1 MERISIFN
9 YEAFYLDFLEG
20 NLNEADTLLL
30 MNFLESNP
38 DLKVDMDGEFNSFQE
53 ESVVLDDFS
62 KLMLKSDVEEVLIT
76 SENVNY
82 FIVAQT
88 EGILDEE
95 KSSELAFFIKG
106 NSVLEKESKLA
117 GLVLFQPDAEIVFAD
132 KASLKQKRRIVVL
145 WPYAAAIAAASVV
158 LFFWSTM
165 DSTPTSV
172 EPVGSKMSAS
182 TNSRGRNEKGT
193 SASNLKKSNQN
204 ENEVSNKNNLT
215 TQAVN
220 EISKNAYEKKVVKES
235 PIDQMK
241 SNPIGPIAS
250 INEQKLAP
258 IGTHHNPLESPTN
271 DQHKE
276 ADVLALATTAG
287 MHNPIEPLTKFVSKK
302 TNTEIE
308 FKTTPKVEDERRG
321 FHIKIGKFEISRNK
335 RP

>member
-20 NLNEADTLLL
+20 NLNEADTLML
-30 MNFLESNP
+30 MDFLETNP
-38 DLKVDMDGEFNSFQE
+38 DLKVEMDDEFTSFHE
-53 ESVVLDDFS
+53 ESIVLDDFT
-62 KLMLKSDVEEVLIT
+62 KLMLKSDIDDVLIT

-82 FIVAQT
+82 FIIAQT
-88 EGILDEE
+88 EGILDEA
-95 KSSELAFFIKG
+95 KSHELASFIKG

-117 GLVLFQPDAEIVFAD
+117 GLVLFQPDEEIVFAD

-158 LFFWSTM
+158 LFFWSIM
-165 DSTPTSV
+165 DSTPVSV
-172 EPVGSKMSAS
+172 EATGPKISAS
-182 TNSRGRNEKGT
+182 ANPANNNEKGVSVST
-193 SASNLKKSNQN
+193 NKSNL
-204 ENEVSNKNNLT
+204 NEVSNQSNTLT
-215 TQAVN
+215 KEVN
-220 EISKNAYEKKVVKES
+220 DISHNSYEKKEANES
-235 PIDQMK
+235 RIDQMK

-258 IGTHHNPLESPTN
+258 IGTHFTIAETHTN
-271 DQHKE
+271 NQEKE
-276 ADVLALATTAG
+276 ADVLALANKTG
-287 MHNPIEPLTKFVSKK
+287 MHNPIEPLTKFVGKK

-321 FHIKIGKFEISRNK
+321 FHLKIGKFEISRNK

>member
-20 NLNEADTLLL
+20 NLNEADTLMLTD
-30 MNFLESNP
+30 FLEANP
-38 DLKVDMDGEFNSFQE
+38 GLKVEMDDEFTSFQE
-53 ESVVLDDFS
+53 ESIVLDDFS
-62 KLMLKSDVEEVLIT
+62 KLMLKSDVEDVLIT
-76 SENVNY
+76 SENVSY
-82 FIVAQT
+82 FIIAQA
-88 EGILDEE
+88 EGVLDEV
-95 KSSELAFFIKG
+95 KSHELASFIKG

-117 GLVLFQPDAEIVFAD
+117 GLVLFQPDEEIVFAD

-158 LFFWSTM
+158 LFFWSIM
-165 DSTPTSV
+165 DSTPVSV
-172 EPVGSKMSAS
+172 EPMGSKISAS
-182 TNSRGRNEKGT
+182 AGYGNKNEKGA
-193 SASNLKKSNQN
+193 SGSNLRKSNQN
-204 ENEVSNKNNLT
+204 ENEVLNQNNST

-220 EISKNAYEKKVVKES
+220 QIPKNAREKTVAKES
-235 PIDQMK
+235 RIDQMK

-258 IGTHHNPLESPTN
+258 IGTHYNSIESPTN
-271 DQHKE
+271 NQQKE
-276 ADVLALATTAG
+276 ADVLALAPNAG

-321 FHIKIGKFEISRNK
+321 FHLKIGKFEISRNK